1 MVAPVL
7 SHRQP
12 EAGEFDVY
20 VLLRGIDVAA
30 PYDAPGGL

>member
-7 SHRQP
+7 SRWQP
-12 EAGEFDVY
+12 EAGECDGY